1 MKRILRSVFKAERGR
16 TMEKKKYFTVYRMA
30 VVGLMSALVFACTF
44 IHIDVPVPMSNKVM
58 IHFGNIMSLLAALL
72 FGPVTGGLSAGLGS
86 AIYDLTDP
94 VYAPE
99 AWITFLM
106 KFAMAWTAGMIAH
119 SGKAHGERKGKNILA
134 AVCGAGTYVFL
145 YGCKT
150 VVMQRFV
157 MGAVWQA
164 VWPVVI
170 SKCSVSLFN
179 AVLASVCSVALVELL
194 RRPLTRAGVFDRL
207 NGR

>member
-1 MKRILRSVFKAERGR
+1 
-16 TMEKKKYFTVYRMA
+16 MEKKKYFTVYRMA

-58 IHFGNIMSLLAALL
+58 IHFGNIMSLLSALL

-119 SGKAHGERKGKNILA
+119 SGKAHGEQKGKNILA
-134 AVCGAGTYVFL
+134 AVCGAGTYVVL

-150 VVMQRFV
+150 LVMQRFV
-157 MGAVWQA
+157 MGRYGRRYGRW
-164 VWPVVI
+164 
-170 SKCSVSLFN
+170 SSVNAASLFSMPCWLRCARWPLWSCC
-179 AVLASVCSVALVELL
+179 AV
-194 RRPLTRAGVFDRL
+194 P
-207 NGR
+207 

>member
-1 MKRILRSVFKAERGR
+1 
-16 TMEKKKYFTVYRMA
+16 MEKKKYFTVYRMA

-106 KFAMAWTAGMIAH
+106 KFAMAWAAGMIAH
-119 SGKAHGERKGKNILA
+119 SGKAHGEKKGKNILA

-164 VWPVVI
+164 GGHQQMQRF
-170 SKCSVSLFN
+170 SFQCCAGFG
-179 AVLASVCSVALVELL
+179 VLGSPHGAAA
-194 RRPLTRAGVFDRL
+194 PPPDP
-207 NGR
+207 GRCV